1 MIYHF
6 SDKIKYEILLREKF
20 DISLKILRCLVCL
33 LKHIQKPE
41 LFYSI
46 FTRHIKLEKRI
57 QSQINKIKIQKSIH
71 NMVGRHHR
79 YLSEKY
85 E

>member
-6 SDKIKYEILLREKF
+6 SDKIKYEILLREKV
-20 DISLKILRCLVCL
+20 DISVKILLCLVCL
-33 LKHIQKPE
+33 LKYIQKAE
-41 LFYSI
+41 LLYSI
-46 FTRHIKLEKRI
+46 FTRHITLEKRI

-71 NMVGRHHR
+71 NMVGRYHR